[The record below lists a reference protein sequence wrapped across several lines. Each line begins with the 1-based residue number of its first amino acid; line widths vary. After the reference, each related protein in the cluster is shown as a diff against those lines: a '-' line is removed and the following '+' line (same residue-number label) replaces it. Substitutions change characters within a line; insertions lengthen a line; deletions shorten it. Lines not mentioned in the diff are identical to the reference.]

1 MKVKLDLPNYT
12 TKIDLKNAMGI
23 DTSDFA
29 KANDLANLISDVT
42 KLDIE
47 KLKNL
52 PTNLNNLESKID
64 QLDVDIVVL
73 VPVDLSKKS
82 DPVKSYVVKKHV
94 NIAQTKTMEDKILDI
109 TNLSTNTTLNAKINE
124 VIREIPGITNLATT
138 ALRNA
143 QKMRLEKN
151 YLILLT

>member
-1 MKVKLDLPNYT
+1 
-12 TKIDLKNAMGI
+12 MGT

-29 KANDLANLISDVT
+29 KANDLASLISDVT

-64 QLDVDIVVL
+64 ELDVDIVVL

-82 DPVKSYVVKKHV
+82 K
-94 NIAQTKTMEDKILDI
+94 E
-109 TNLSTNTTLNAKINE
+109 
-124 VIREIPGITNLATT
+124 
-138 ALRNA
+138 
-143 QKMRLEKN
+143 
-151 YLILLT
+151 

>member
-29 KANDLANLISDVT
+29 KANDLANS
-42 KLDIE
+42 DIE

-52 PTNLNNLESKID
+52 PTNLNNLETKID
-64 QLDVDIVVL
+64 ELDVDIVVL

-94 NIAQTKTMEDKILDI
+94 NNAQTKTMEDKIFDI
-109 TNLSTNTTLNAKINE
+109 TNLPTNTTLNAKINE
-124 VIREIPGITNLATT
+124 VIGEIPGITNLATT

>member
-29 KANDLANLISDVT
+29 KANDLANSISDVT

-64 QLDVDIVVL
+64 ELDVDIVVL
-73 VPVDLSKKS
+73 APVDSSKKS

-94 NIAQTKTMEDKILDI
+94 NNAQTKTMEDKILEI
-109 TNLSTNTTLNAKINE
+109 TNLKL
-124 VIREIPGITNLATT
+124 L
-138 ALRNA
+138 
-143 QKMRLEKN
+143 
-151 YLILLT
+151 LILLLMLK